1 MKYNLGTLF
10 SKICKK
16 NLNKKALILK
26 NKEYTY
32 EFFDIN
38 SNLISGYF
46 NNTLKL
52 KTQDV
57 VAIEA
62 TKSLESYLFL
72 LSCLKIGVSYVFID
86 PDSPNERI
94 KKIFKTI
101 KPKIFFIN
109 KIKYKANS
117 LKKVKILNIKKVH
130 NLSKMKKYLLNNK
143 IFNFSS
149 DKIAYI
155 MFTSGSTGDP
165 KGASITHDNL
175 INFIKWTQTEYKIKT
190 NDNITNLNPLHFDNS
205 VFDIYSSFFNG
216 ATLVPF
222 EKKEI
227 IDTKSLITS
236 IIKNK
241 ISIWFSVPSLL
252 VFILNFKSFS
262 TSSFIYLKKIIFGGE
277 GFPKSKLKELYK
289 LTRKKKVELHNV
301 YGPTECTCI
310 CSSYKINKNDFKKN
324 EMKRFAPFGKK
335 MIKNFY
341 YFIDNKKNYKGQDIG
356 ELILGGPNVGKGYYN
371 NKKETKK
378 RFIKNFKNTKNKKD
392 IVYRTGDLV
401 YVDKKNRNIYFS
413 NRADDQI
420 KYLGHR
426 IELGEIQQN
435 LNKIKEIKECYVEF
449 RKKNLNS
456 SGEIL
461 CWLSHSSN
469 LSLIR
474 DKILKLLPKYMMP
487 SRFIELKILPKN
499 SNGKID
505 RNNLKKR
512 SI

>member
-1 MKYNLGTLF
+1 
-10 SKICKK
+10 
-16 NLNKKALILK
+16 
-26 NKEYTY
+26 
-32 EFFDIN
+32 
-38 SNLISGYF
+38 
-46 NNTLKL
+46 
-52 KTQDV
+52 
-57 VAIEA
+57 
-62 TKSLESYLFL
+62 
-72 LSCLKIGVSYVFID
+72 
-86 PDSPNERI
+86 
-94 KKIFKTI
+94 
-101 KPKIFFIN
+101 
-109 KIKYKANS
+109 
-117 LKKVKILNIKKVH
+117 
-130 NLSKMKKYLLNNK
+130 
-143 IFNFSS
+143 
-149 DKIAYI
+149 
-155 MFTSGSTGDP
+155 
-165 KGASITHDNL
+165 
-175 INFIKWTQTEYKIKT
+175 
-190 NDNITNLNPLHFDNS
+190 
-205 VFDIYSSFFNG
+205 
-216 ATLVPF
+216 
-222 EKKEI
+222 
-227 IDTKSLITS
+227 
-236 IIKNK
+236 
-241 ISIWFSVPSLL
+241 
-252 VFILNFKSFS
+252 
-262 TSSFIYLKKIIFGGE
+262 
-277 GFPKSKLKELYK
+277 
-289 LTRKKKVELHNV
+289 
-301 YGPTECTCI
+301 
-310 CSSYKINKNDFKKN
+310 
-324 EMKRFAPFGKK
+324 MKRFAPFGKK

-378 RFIKNFKNTKNKKD
+378 RFIKNFKHTKNKKD

-487 SRFIELKILPKN
+487 SRFIELKILPKS